1 MSKARKP
8 SGLSKT
14 RGSKPVKNSPPH
26 FLTIPLELREHVY
39 AELILD
45 DPCSLFQLLLTNR
58 QVYREAKPFL
68 FRQSLSFDGQ
78 AEFYEWIQ
86 TVDRAYLRYVVDI
99 QFKLHDIDPENIV
112 GALGKRLRQAH
123 ITAAN
128 SAQAPVGNPYH
139 EACDLEIERL
149 GRAFLLF
156 PNVRRFTVLSSTD
169 SDPRPSY
176 HMLVAFSNLLAV
188 RFPHLMSFTNQEEFL
203 PVGFLSKMKN
213 LQRFSFSGVTTSSP
227 AEVTAVFQ
235 EFHSL
240 VDLEISRLDQETSR
254 RQTELYFRVAKP
266 QQCNYG
272 ELMRCIPNLESLSFY
287 GESVDEE
294 ADEDDEYAMPDLTK
308 NFLAPLD
315 GRGCPL
321 QTLRILA
328 NVSAG
333 SEGWMQKKIASFHT
347 SRLVHLETVHA
358 HLPPMKYLPQTL
370 ETLVLWTS
378 ESEVDIGA
386 SMKELMRMVG
396 DFRSS
401 IPRLAEIMIHLDVED
416 WDGVGGA
423 RRILCQRMLAL
434 GIRLRWIRWDG
445 DAPK

>member
-8 SGLSKT
+8 SGLPKA
-14 RGSKPVKNSPPH
+14 RGSKPVRSSPPQ

-39 AELILD
+39 AELIPD
-45 DPCSLFQLLLTNR
+45 DPCSLFPLLLTNR

-86 TVDRAYLRYVVDI
+86 TVDREFLRYVVDI
-99 QFKLHDIDPENIV
+99 QFKLHDIDPEKIV
-112 GALGKRLRQAH
+112 GALGKRLRQAN

-149 GRAFLLF
+149 GRAFLLL
-156 PNVRRFTVLSSTD
+156 PNVRRLTILSSTD

-188 RFPHLMSFTNQEEFL
+188 RFPHLISLTNQEEFL
-203 PVGFLSKMKN
+203 PVSFMSKMKN
-213 LQRFSFSGVTTSSP
+213 LQRFSFSGMTTSSP
-227 AEVTAVFQ
+227 AEVTAMFQ
-235 EFHSL
+235 GFHNL
-240 VDLEISRLDQETSR
+240 ADLEINRLDRESSG
-254 RQTELYFRVAKP
+254 RQTELYFRVAKT
-266 QQCNYG
+266 QQCNFG
-272 ELMRCIPNLESLSFY
+272 ELMRCIPNLESLTFY
-287 GESVDEE
+287 GESGDEE
-294 ADEDDEYAMPDLTK
+294 RDEGDEDEMPDLT
-308 NFLAPLD
+308 NSFLVALD

-333 SEGWMQKKIASFHT
+333 FEGWTQKKFASFHT
-347 SRLVHLETVHA
+347 SCLVRLETFHA
-358 HLPPMKYLPQTL
+358 HLPPVKYLPPTL

-378 ESEVDIGA
+378 ESEVDIGS
-386 SMKELMRMVG
+386 SMKELVAMVG
-396 DFRSS
+396 DGRSS
-401 IPRLAEIMIHLDVED
+401 IPRLAEIVIHLDVEN

-423 RRILCQRMLAL
+423 RRVVSQRMLAL
-434 GIRLRWIRWDG
+434 GIRLRWKRWDG
-445 DAPK
+445 DTPR

>member
-8 SGLSKT
+8 SGLPKA
-14 RGSKPVKNSPPH
+14 RGSKPVKSPSPH
-26 FLTIPLELREHVY
+26 FLTIPLELREHIY
-39 AELILD
+39 AELIPD
-45 DPCSLFQLLLTNR
+45 DPCSLFPLLLTNR

-78 AEFYEWIQ
+78 GEFYEWIQ
-86 TVDRAYLRYVVDI
+86 TVDRAFLRYVVDI

-112 GALGKRLRQAH
+112 GALGKRLRQAN

-149 GRAFLLF
+149 GRAFSFL

-188 RFPHLMSFTNQEEFL
+188 RFPHLVSLTNEEEFM
-203 PVGFLSKMKN
+203 PVSFMSKMKN
-213 LQRFSFSGVTTSSP
+213 IQRFSFSGMTTSSP
-227 AEVTAVFQ
+227 AEVTAMFQ
-235 EFHSL
+235 GFQNL
-240 VDLEISRLDQETSR
+240 VDLEINRLNQESSRP
-254 RQTELYFRVAKP
+254 QTELYFRVAKS

-287 GESVDEE
+287 GEPVDEE
-294 ADEDDEYAMPDLTK
+294 TDADDEDAMPDLTK
-308 NFLAPLD
+308 NFLIALD

-321 QTLRILA
+321 QTLRILS
-328 NVSAG
+328 NVG
-333 SEGWMQKKIASFHT
+333 PGFEEWMQKKIASFHA
-347 SRLVHLETVHA
+347 SCLVRLETFHA
-358 HLPPMKYLPQTL
+358 HLPPIKYLPKTL
-370 ETLVLWTS
+370 ETLVLWIS

-386 SMKELMRMVG
+386 SMKELVRMVG
-396 DFRSS
+396 DYRSS
-401 IPRLAEIMIHLDVED
+401 IPRLAEIVIHLDVED
-416 WDGVGGA
+416 WDGVSGA
-423 RRILCQRMLAL
+423 RRIVSQRMLAL
-434 GIRLRWIRWDG
+434 GIRLWWKRWDG
-445 DAPK
+445 DTPK

>member
-8 SGLSKT
+8 PGLLKP
-14 RGSKPVKNSPPH
+14 RGSKAVKSPSPH

-39 AELILD
+39 AELIPD

-78 AEFYEWIQ
+78 AEFYDWIQ
-86 TVDRAYLRYVVDI
+86 TVDREFLCYVVDI

-112 GALGKRLRQAH
+112 GALGKRLRQAN

-139 EACDLEIERL
+139 EACDFEIERL
-149 GRAFLLF
+149 GRAFSFLPKVKYL
-156 PNVRRFTVLSSTD
+156 TVLSSTD

-176 HMLVAFSNLLAV
+176 RMLVAFSNLLAV
-188 RFPHLMSFTNQEEFL
+188 RFPHLISFTNQEEYL
-203 PVGFLSKMKN
+203 PLSFMSKMKN
-213 LQRFSFSGVTTSSP
+213 LQRFSFPGMTTSDP
-227 AEVTAVFQ
+227 AEVTAMFQ
-235 EFHSL
+235 GFHNL
-240 VDLEISRLDQETSR
+240 VDLEINRLDPETRR
-254 RQTELYFRVAKP
+254 RQTELYFRAAKP

-294 ADEDDEYAMPDLTK
+294 ADEDDEDAMPDLTK
-308 NFLAPLD
+308 KFLVPLD

-321 QTLRILA
+321 QTLRVLA

-347 SRLVHLETVHA
+347 SRLVHLESFHA
-358 HLPPMKYLPQTL
+358 HLPPIKHLPQTL

-386 SMKELMRMVG
+386 SMKELVRMVG

-401 IPRLAEIMIHLDVED
+401 VPRLAEIVIHLDVED

-423 RRILCQRMLAL
+423 RRMISQRMLAL
-434 GIRLRWIRWDG
+434 GIRLRWKRWDG

>member
-8 SGLSKT
+8 PGSLKP
-14 RGSKPVKNSPPH
+14 RGIKAVKGPSPH

-39 AELILD
+39 AELIPE

-78 AEFYEWIQ
+78 AEFYDWIQ
-86 TVDRAYLRYVVDI
+86 TVDRAFLRYVVDV

-112 GALGKRLRQAH
+112 GALGKRLRQAN

-149 GRAFLLF
+149 GGGFSFL
-156 PNVRRFTVLSSTD
+156 PNVRYFTVLSCTD

-188 RFPHLMSFTNQEEFL
+188 RFPHLMSLANQEEYL
-203 PVGFLSKMKN
+203 PLSFMSKMKN
-213 LQRFSFSGVTTSSP
+213 LQRFSFPGMTTSSP
-227 AEVTAVFQ
+227 AEVTAMFQ
-235 EFHSL
+235 GFQSL
-240 VDLEISRLDQETSR
+240 VDLEINRLDQESSR
-254 RQTELYFRVAKP
+254 RQTELYFRAATP

-287 GESVDEE
+287 GESIYEE
-294 ADEDDEYAMPDLTK
+294 ADEDDEDATPVLT
-308 NFLAPLD
+308 NDFLAPLD

-321 QTLRILA
+321 QTIRILA

-333 SEGWMQKKIASFHT
+333 SEGWMQKKLASFHT
-347 SRLVHLETVHA
+347 SSLINLETFHA
-358 HLPPMKYLPQTL
+358 HLPPIKYLPQTL

-386 SMKELMRMVG
+386 SMKELVRMVG
-396 DFRSS
+396 DSRSL
-401 IPRLAEIMIHLDVED
+401 IPRLAEIVIHLDVED
-416 WDGVGGA
+416 WDGVAGA
-423 RRILCQRMLAL
+423 RRIISQRMLAL
-434 GIRLRWIRWDG
+434 AIRLRWKRWDG
-445 DAPK
+445 DTPK